1 MQLANI
7 IPYLEVAFPNLN
19 IYVCCRDHLTHL
31 FKNKEK
37 AIPLSEMKDQKYNF
51 AVINEIKCNMQT
63 HPIEEFLNESKIKFD
78 KMPRVKLQDIPRT
91 AFVSPNSI
99 TPTRSL
105 EQLEVEKLTAI
116 IRANG
121 YEITTEKEE
130 AGSVWGVENE
140 DLFVAAFKGLPTFL
154 VPTGVGT
161 NLYKTL
167 FPEPFGKIIQL
178 K

>member
-1 MQLANI
+1 M
-7 IPYLEVAFPNLN
+7 
-19 IYVCCRDHLTHL
+19 
-31 FKNKEK
+31 KN
-37 AIPLSEMKDQKYNF
+37 QKYNF
-51 AVINEIKCNMQT
+51 ALINEIKCDMKT
-63 HPIEEFLNESKIKFD
+63 HPIEVFLNESNVKLD
-78 KMPRVKLQDIPRT
+78 KMPRIEQQDIPRT
-91 AFVSPNSI
+91 AFISPDSI

-105 EQLEVEKLTAI
+105 EQFEVEKLTAT

-121 YEITTEKEE
+121 YEITTDKEM

-140 DLFVAAFKGLPTFL
+140 DLFVAAFNGLPTFL

-161 NLYKTL
+161 NLYKML